1 MNVNQ
6 LVDSAYDAFNNKKY
20 RDSLQVLLNID
31 KVLEEEKY
39 LNKKKK
45 QFVLVYLILKGFN
58 FLGLN
63 KFRKSY

>member
-31 KVLEEEKY
+31 KVLEEEKISEQE
-39 LNKKKK
+39 KK
-45 QFVLVYLILKGFN
+45 N
-58 FLGLN
+58 N
-63 KFRKSY
+63 SC